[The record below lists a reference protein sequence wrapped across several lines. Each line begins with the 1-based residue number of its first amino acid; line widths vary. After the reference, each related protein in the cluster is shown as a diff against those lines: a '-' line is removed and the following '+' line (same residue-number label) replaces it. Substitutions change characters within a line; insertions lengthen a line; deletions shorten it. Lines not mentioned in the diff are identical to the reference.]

1 MFSIL
6 IAKMAL
12 FAGNLLHR
20 GSALPGSIALKLNK
34 NILEKFKLPKNIYRS
49 NWFCRQRYNF

>member
-34 NILEKFKLPKNIYRS
+34 NILEKHGEAKATYYKLK
-49 NWFCRQRYNF
+49 